1 MDGIGIGI
9 GMDVRVS
16 GRLPPPVGMTSV
28 RRDALDECGF
38 LDEAGVVDDGT
49 AFVNVLFCMRARCS
63 RCRWRW
69 KWRRWW
75 CLSWLW

>member
-49 AFVNVLFCMRARCS
+49 AFVNVLFA
-63 RCRWRW
+63 
-69 KWRRWW
+69 
-75 CLSWLW
+75 